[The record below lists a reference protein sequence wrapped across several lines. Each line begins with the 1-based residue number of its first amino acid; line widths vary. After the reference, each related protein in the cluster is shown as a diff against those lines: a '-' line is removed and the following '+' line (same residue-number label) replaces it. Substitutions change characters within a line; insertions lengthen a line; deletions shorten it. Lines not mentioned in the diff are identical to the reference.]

1 MSGINNP
8 PLTVHYRGPLGSCN
22 YGCTYC
28 PFAKRKATRREVL
41 EDSAALARFL
51 TWAETAPFTLSVLFT
66 PWGEALAYPR
76 YQAAIS
82 RLSHLPHVQK
92 VAIQTNLS
100 GALGWLDAANVPK
113 VGIWATYH
121 PTQTTRPR
129 FLKRCAELQARDVSF
144 SVGVVGAR
152 EHFAEITEM
161 RAALPDS
168 VYLWVNAFYGR
179 RAYYTPAELA
189 WLSSIDP
196 HFAQDTVRH
205 RSRGQACAGGHTL
218 ISVDG
223 EGTARPCHFIGD
235 VIGNIYDADF
245 PALLSPRPCTRHLCD
260 CFIGYAHLESLELR
274 EVFGAGLLERNPM
287 FRGQE

>member
-1 MSGINNP
+1 MSGTERP
-8 PLTVHYRGPLGSCN
+8 RLTVHYRGPLGSCN
-22 YGCTYC
+22 YGCPYC

-41 EDSAALARFL
+41 EDSAALTRFVR
-51 TWAETAPFTLSVLFT
+51 WAETAPFTLSVLFT

-76 YQAAIS
+76 YQAAIV

-100 GALGWLDAANVPK
+100 GALGWLDAAELSK

-129 FLKRCAELQARDVSF
+129 FLKRCAELRARTVSF

-152 EHFAEITEM
+152 EHFTEITEM

-168 VYLWVNAFYGR
+168 VYLWVNAFFGR
-179 RAYYTPAELA
+179 RSYYTPAERE

-196 HFAQDTVRH
+196 HFALDTVRH

-223 EGTARPCHFIGD
+223 DGTARPCHFIGD
-235 VIGNIYDADF
+235 VIGNIYDTDF
-245 PALLSPRPCTRHLCD
+245 AARLSPRPCTRHVCD
-260 CFIGYAHLESLELR
+260 CFIGYAHLETLNLHGT
-274 EVFGAGLLERNPM
+274 FGEGLLERNP
-287 FRGQE
+287 RLNSV